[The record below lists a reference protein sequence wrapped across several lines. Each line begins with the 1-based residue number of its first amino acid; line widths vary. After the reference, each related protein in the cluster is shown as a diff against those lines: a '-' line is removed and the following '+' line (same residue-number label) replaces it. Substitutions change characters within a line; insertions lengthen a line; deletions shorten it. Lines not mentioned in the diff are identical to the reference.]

1 MRSRPR
7 GASRQPGGVYAT
19 TGGLPSMRRGR
30 VLASGDQALPALVQA
45 RAPGAPVPALAVR
58 PVVAHSS
65 APRAPSR
72 NLWPTDGAPAATVLL
87 PADPLTSPPV
97 LAPVPRPAARFLGVP
112 DAPAPVP
119 PLLADAPAPSAAVL
133 PPSPRLAAELQG
145 AALVLSRGLLLIA
158 GAPAPTA
165 LHLAVL
171 PIAPRARVPAVR
183 PTAAPPHAS
192 DTPAPAPPLLVGAPA
207 ADVAVLRPIARH
219 RVRFVFALVAFARG
233 FPSIGDPSPPDI
245 PLTADA
251 PETPAPILL
260 SAFAALH
267 AAFLIGR
274 VGRAA
279 TRTGPRRGLQT
290 SASSARSLL

>member
-30 VLASGDQALPALVQA
+30 VLASGDQALPATAEALA
-45 RAPGAPVPALAVR
+45 SGAPVPALAVR

-119 PLLADAPAPSAAVL
+119 PLLADAPA
-133 PPSPRLAAELQG
+133 
-145 AALVLSRGLLLIA
+145 
-158 GAPAPTA
+158 
-165 LHLAVL
+165 
-171 PIAPRARVPAVR
+171 
-183 PTAAPPHAS
+183 
-192 DTPAPAPPLLVGAPA
+192 

-267 AAFLIGR
+267 AAFLVGR

-290 SASSARSLL
+290 SASSARS

>member
-1 MRSRPR
+1 
-7 GASRQPGGVYAT
+7 
-19 TGGLPSMRRGR
+19 MRRGR
-30 VLASGDQALPALVQA
+30 VLASDAPALPATAEALA
-45 RAPGAPVPALAVR
+45 SGAPVPALAVR

-119 PLLADAPAPSAAVL
+119 PLLADAPAP
-133 PPSPRLAAELQG
+133 
-145 AALVLSRGLLLIA
+145 
-158 GAPAPTA
+158 
-165 LHLAVL
+165 
-171 PIAPRARVPAVR
+171 RARVPAVR
-183 PTAAPPHAS
+183 PTAAPPNAS
-192 DTPAPAPPLLVGAPA
+192 DAPAPAPPLLVGAPA

-279 TRTGPRRGLQT
+279 TRTGPCQEPPTSSKSEGCRLQ
-290 SASSARSLL
+290 

>member
-58 PVVAHSS
+58 RFDAP
-65 APRAPSR
+65 PRAPSQD
-72 NLWPTDGAPAATVLL
+72 LWPTDGAPAATVLL

-119 PLLADAPAPSAAVL
+119 PLLADAPAPN
-133 PPSPRLAAELQG
+133 
-145 AALVLSRGLLLIA
+145 
-158 GAPAPTA
+158 
-165 LHLAVL
+165 
-171 PIAPRARVPAVR
+171 
-183 PTAAPPHAS
+183 
-192 DTPAPAPPLLVGAPA
+192 
-207 ADVAVLRPIARH
+207 VAVLRPIARL

-233 FPSIGDPSPPDI
+233 FPSIGDP
-245 PLTADA
+245 
-251 PETPAPILL
+251 
-260 SAFAALH
+260 
-267 AAFLIGR
+267 
-274 VGRAA
+274 
-279 TRTGPRRGLQT
+279 
-290 SASSARSLL
+290 

>member
-1 MRSRPR
+1 
-7 GASRQPGGVYAT
+7 
-19 TGGLPSMRRGR
+19 MRRGR

-72 NLWPTDGAPAATVLL
+72 DLRPTDGAPAATVLL

-158 GAPAPTA
+158 DA
-165 LHLAVL
+165 
-171 PIAPRARVPAVR
+171 
-183 PTAAPPHAS
+183 
-192 DTPAPAPPLLVGAPA
+192 PAPAPPLLVGAPA

-279 TRTGPRRGLQT
+279 TRTGPCQEPPTSSKSEGCRLQ
-290 SASSARSLL
+290 

>member
-7 GASRQPGGVYAT
+7 GASQPPRWVCAT

-58 PVVAHSS
+58 RFDAP
-65 APRAPSR
+65 PRAPSQD
-72 NLWPTDGAPAATVLL
+72 LWPTDGAPAATVLL

-165 LHLAVL
+165 LHLAEL
-171 PIAPRARVPAVR
+171 PIAPRARIPAVR
-183 PTAAPPHAS
+183 PTAAPPNAS
-192 DTPAPAPPLLVGAPA
+192 YAPAPAPPLLVGAPA

-279 TRTGPRRGLQT
+279 TRTGPCQEPPTSSKSEGCRLQ
-290 SASSARSLL
+290 

>member
-1 MRSRPR
+1 
-7 GASRQPGGVYAT
+7 
-19 TGGLPSMRRGR
+19 MRRGR
-30 VLASGDQALPALVQA
+30 VLASGDQALPATAEALA
-45 RAPGAPVPALAVR
+45 SGAPVPALAVR

-158 GAPAPTA
+158 GAPAQ
-165 LHLAVL
+165 
-171 PIAPRARVPAVR
+171 
-183 PTAAPPHAS
+183 
-192 DTPAPAPPLLVGAPA
+192 PLCIL
-207 ADVAVLRPIARH
+207 LYSRLLL
-219 RVRFVFALVAFARG
+219 ALVFQI
-233 FPSIGDPSPPDI
+233 F
-245 PLTADA
+245 
-251 PETPAPILL
+251 
-260 SAFAALH
+260 
-267 AAFLIGR
+267 
-274 VGRAA
+274 
-279 TRTGPRRGLQT
+279 GP
-290 SASSARSLL
+290 